1 MESAPLFAAEVYQ
14 LEDITVKGD
23 IIAPVKPAG
32 DSLYSG
38 SRVTRDGLELKGV
51 PATSSIYEAVDLLP
65 SVSLESTDQ
74 YGLGKK
80 NTRFRGIKG
89 MFGSITVEGMPDY
102 GIMPIGPREMVFD
115 TENMDGIALYQGA
128 SPTALGTGNG
138 NKGGSI
144 ELRFRRPEDSMGFF
158 LKQALGTDSFSRT
171 FVRLDSGRLPTR
183 TGIFAS
189 YSYTNG
195 DKWKGPGELGPR
207 NHVDAGITQD
217 MAGIAELDGF
227 FSYNDA
233 DGDSFRP
240 LVYSEAKDMDAYYR
254 LDYNEN
260 RTGNPSVDK
269 NYFKYNTH
277 SATNRDFRFVLK
289 STLQGPFFF
298 SVKPYYSN
306 EDAWRTETTS
316 KLKAGRLR
324 YFMLKKI
331 TDLDRVGVL
340 PEMRWDS
347 SLVSISGGY
356 WFESAGLDKYVKKY
370 AISTSGL
377 KDLGYSYYSDSDGR
391 GYVHSPYL
399 KASGEYGGFKWQ
411 AGIKYFYYSEP
422 ASTGYM
428 TNPAGKLVEQPDLA
442 LDKQSWDV
450 WLPSAGVGY
459 DIRDD
464 LEVYCNYGRTYV
476 RPYMYVPMTT
486 LYVENRLRFNASG
499 KVLQDLFDKWDM
511 ETSDNIDV
519 GLRIRTDNFSL
530 HPVFFY
536 AKHHD
541 VLVNAYDP
549 SVGLNYYQND
559 GEART
564 LGFELDATVFLPWGI
579 TMFFNPSYTDL
590 EFTDDIDRGGQVV
603 NIDGKQIP
611 DTPKWLLKGGLIYAW
626 EGFEIA
632 PLITYM
638 SKRYGDALH
647 EEAIPSYAT
656 VDLSLGYR
664 RDRLWQL
671 KNISLNLEFKNLFDS
686 HHIGIID
693 LFDDSAA
700 GKARYYSAPPFSTV
714 FSINA
719 KW

>member
-1 MESAPLFAAEVYQ
+1 
-14 LEDITVKGD
+14 
-23 IIAPVKPAG
+23 
-32 DSLYSG
+32 
-38 SRVTRDGLELKGV
+38 
-51 PATSSIYEAVDLLP
+51 
-65 SVSLESTDQ
+65 
-74 YGLGKK
+74 
-80 NTRFRGIKG
+80 
-89 MFGSITVEGMPDY
+89 
-102 GIMPIGPREMVFD
+102 
-115 TENMDGIALYQGA
+115 
-128 SPTALGTGNG
+128 
-138 NKGGSI
+138 
-144 ELRFRRPEDSMGFF
+144 
-158 LKQALGTDSFSRT
+158 
-171 FVRLDSGRLPTR
+171 
-183 TGIFAS
+183 
-189 YSYTNG
+189 
-195 DKWKGPGELGPR
+195 
-207 NHVDAGITQD
+207 
-217 MAGIAELDGF
+217 
-227 FSYNDA
+227 
-233 DGDSFRP
+233 
-240 LVYSEAKDMDAYYR
+240 
-254 LDYNEN
+254 
-260 RTGNPSVDK
+260 
-269 NYFKYNTH
+269 
-277 SATNRDFRFVLK
+277 
-289 STLQGPFFF
+289 
-298 SVKPYYSN
+298 
-306 EDAWRTETTS
+306 
-316 KLKAGRLR
+316 
-324 YFMLKKI
+324 
-331 TDLDRVGVL
+331 
-340 PEMRWDS
+340 
-347 SLVSISGGY
+347 
-356 WFESAGLDKYVKKY
+356 
-370 AISTSGL
+370 
-377 KDLGYSYYSDSDGR
+377 
-391 GYVHSPYL
+391 
-399 KASGEYGGFKWQ
+399 
-411 AGIKYFYYSEP
+411 
-422 ASTGYM
+422 M

-519 GLRIRTDNFSL
+519 GLRFRTDNFSL

-700 GKARYYSAPPFSTV
+700 GKAKYYSAPPFSTV
-714 FSINA
+714 FSISA
-719 KW
+719 QW